1 MEDNCVGTTVN
12 ICLGMPTDH
21 IRELYFQSC
30 EYVTYE
36 VSDVVTLRETQ
47 IEFQESDLGPVWPQ
61 LLGND
66 LADRSSLSFML
77 SLSHPSMH
85 VCLSDSAFQ
94 LFLIKYI
101 LKH

>member
-12 ICLGMPTDH
+12 IRLGMPTDH

-61 LLGND
+61 VLGND
-66 LADRSSLSFML
+66 LADRSSLSFICLCLTLLCMCA
-77 SLSHPSMH
+77 SLTLP
-85 VCLSDSAFQ
+85 FNY
-94 LFLIKYI
+94 F
-101 LKH
+101 